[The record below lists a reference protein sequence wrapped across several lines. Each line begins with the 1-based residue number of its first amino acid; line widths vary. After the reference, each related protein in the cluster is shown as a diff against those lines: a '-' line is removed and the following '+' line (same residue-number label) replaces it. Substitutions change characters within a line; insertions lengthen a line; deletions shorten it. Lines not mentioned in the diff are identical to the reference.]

1 MGLGIREARNTLPS
15 LIKRAAEEDEEI
27 QLGARGADEVTL
39 VATRKYRRM
48 SRELD
53 QLRTELAQVTERLVQ
68 MSDRVDRV
76 AGAGQPFSGLQRALD
91 SGRLSLGTTP
101 AVRARQFITDY
112 AHSGGLSREVRV
124 RFGSDTDEPQYRRP
138 GPRA

>member
-39 VATRKYRRM
+39 IATRKYHRM
-48 SRELD
+48 SHELD
-53 QLRTELAQVTERLVQ
+53 HLRAEIASLKERLAQ
-68 MSDRVDRV
+68 MSDQIDRV
-76 AGAGQPFSGLQRALD
+76 AGTNQAFAGLQRALE
-91 SGRLSLGTTP
+91 SGKLSVGAPAPRLRRYIADYQETSVVSREERIRSGSGTT
-101 AVRARQFITDY
+101 
-112 AHSGGLSREVRV
+112 
-124 RFGSDTDEPQYRRP
+124 EPQHRRP

>member
-39 VATRKYRRM
+39 VATRKYQRM
-48 SRELD
+48 SNELED
-53 QLRTELAQVTERLVQ
+53 LRTEIADLKERLAQ
-68 MSDRVDRV
+68 MSDRVER
-76 AGAGQPFSGLQRALD
+76 AGGTGRPFAGLQRALE
-91 SGRLSLGTTP
+91 SGRLSVGTP
-101 AVRARQFITDY
+101 EPRIREYMPDYRHSSAV
-112 AHSGGLSREVRV
+112 SREERV
-124 RFGSDTDEPQYRRP
+124 RFGSGTAEPQYHRP